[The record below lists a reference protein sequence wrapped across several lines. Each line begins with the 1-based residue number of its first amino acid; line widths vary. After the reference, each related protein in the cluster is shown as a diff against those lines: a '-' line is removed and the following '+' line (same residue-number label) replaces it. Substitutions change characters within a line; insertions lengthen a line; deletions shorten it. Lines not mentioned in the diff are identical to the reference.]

1 MARHVRALTNRR
13 FWLLL
18 GLLFVAVAGATF
30 LAVTLL
36 LDSDDDE
43 PSSDTTTTTV
53 GITTTTTDGQLT
65 TPTFVAVVVSEP
77 DEATARATAD
87 ELTENGFDSGVLH
100 SDDYSSLNPG
110 FWVAYVGPFDD
121 VGGAQG
127 AVSELEGAGYTASYA
142 RCIGTDEEC
151 S

>member
-1 MARHVRALTNRR
+1 MTRQR

-18 GLLFVAVAGATF
+18 GLLFVVVAGATF
-30 LAVTLL
+30 LAVTLIL
-36 LDSDDDE
+36 ESDDD
-43 PSSDTTTTTV
+43 PAADATTTTTV
-53 GITTTTTDGQLT
+53 GITTTTTSGELT

-87 ELTENGFDSGVLH
+87 ELTESGFDSGVLQ
-100 SDDYSSLNPG
+100 SDDYTSLNPG
-110 FWVAYVGPFDD
+110 FWVAYVGPFED
-121 VGGAQG
+121 VGGAQA
-127 AVSELEGAGYTASYA
+127 AVSELEGAGYTAAYP

>member
-1 MARHVRALTNRR
+1 LTDRR

-18 GLLFVAVAGATF
+18 GALFVVLAGATF

-36 LDSDDDE
+36 VDSDDD
-43 PSSDTTTTTV
+43 PASATTTSTTV
-53 GITTTTTDGQLT
+53 GITTTTTSGALS

-77 DEATARATAD
+77 EEDTARTTAD
-87 ELTENGFDSGVLH
+87 ELTESGFDSAVLH

-121 VGGAQG
+121 VGGAQA
-127 AVSELEGAGYTASYA
+127 AVAELEGAGYTASYP